1 MLPALIFS
9 SMKDPNASGGIDLDS
24 DFIIE
29 LAEQCPN
36 ICGVKLTYVVL
47 ALFLLQTESN
57 PN

>member
-1 MLPALIFS
+1 
-9 SMKDPNASGGIDLDS
+9 MKDPNASGGIDLDS